1 MKRKT
6 SLDWIKEIN
15 SYQIGG
21 VFSHLFSEASQLRT
35 QISWPYNFIDN
46 LNVSLRLPIVDFD
59 IPQID
64 ASPILQAVTVSEQI
78 AELLKPSLM
87 WQEEFSKTISTLV
100 RDLPSPTELFAAN
113 MDFLNPIKL
122 FTANLV
128 AFDLSAI
135 ALPMREIFGNLIRS
149 IEENEEIAEAFKRC
163 GWPLAPS
170 MPNELRERVV
180 QLDKQ
185 DKSRYVSNVI
195 LGHYHRNQFEN
206 LIEMVE
212 SWRTHP
218 LFSSRMHII
227 DDALDAHKTGK
238 YTLSLPS
245 LLPLIEGILNEY
257 VTRNKLP
264 ARCGNIRKVYEAVI
278 GDVDNYSLT
287 TWAIVQTLRYQL
299 ENSTYTYTKFEQEL
313 KKSPNGRSVSRH
325 TVLHGISTNYHKP
338 SNSLKVFV
346 LLDAIS
352 SLHDEIE

>member
-1 MKRKT
+1 MKRKAWQ
-6 SLDWIKEIN
+6 DWSEEIN
-15 SYQIGG
+15 KNFQSAGFYSQ
-21 VFSHLFSEASQLRT
+21 LFSETSQLGKQLLGPFDFINRLN
-35 QISWPYNFIDN
+35 ISFKI
-46 LNVSLRLPIVDFD
+46 PIVDF
-59 IPQID
+59 IAPKID
-64 ASPILQAVTVSEQI
+64 TSVILQAVKISDQVT
-78 AELLKPSLM
+78 ELLKPSLE

-100 RDLPSPTELFAAN
+100 MDLPSPIE
-113 MDFLNPIKL
+113 L
-122 FTANLV
+122 FTANLI
-128 AFDLSAI
+128 AFDLSAFT
-135 ALPMREIFGNLIRS
+135 LPTREIFRDLFRI
-149 IEENEEIAEAFKRC
+149 IEENEEIAEAFKESD
-163 GWPLAPS
+163 WPLAPS
-170 MPNELRERVV
+170 MPSELRERVV
-180 QLDKQ
+180 QLYQQ
-185 DKSRYVSNVI
+185 DKSRYASNVM
-195 LGHYHRNQFEN
+195 LGHYHRSQFEN

-227 DDALDAHKTGK
+227 DDALEAHKTGK

-278 GDVDNYSLT
+278 GVVDNYSLT

-299 ENSTYTYTKFEQEL
+299 ENSTYTYIEFEQEL

-352 SLHDEIE
+352 SLHDEID

>member
-1 MKRKT
+1 MKQKT
-6 SLDWIKEIN
+6 WQDWSEEIN
-15 SYQIGG
+15 RSFQSAGIY
-21 VFSHLFSEASQLRT
+21 SQLFGETSQLGKQLLGPFDFANRLNASL
-35 QISWPYNFIDN
+35 QIPKFDFNIPKIDT
-46 LNVSLRLPIVDFD
+46 S
-59 IPQID
+59 
-64 ASPILQAVTVSEQI
+64 AILQAVKVSDQI
-78 AELLKPSLM
+78 AELLKPSFE
-87 WQEEFSKTISTLV
+87 WREEFSKTISTLV
-100 RDLPSPTELFAAN
+100 MDLPSPVE
-113 MDFLNPIKL
+113 L

-128 AFDLSAI
+128 AFDLSAF
-135 ALPMREIFGNLIRS
+135 ALPMREIFRDLFRS

-180 QLDKQ
+180 QLYQQ

-195 LGHYHRNQFEN
+195 LGHYHRSQFEN
-206 LIEMVE
+206 LVKMVE

-227 DDALDAHKTGK
+227 DDALEAHKTGK

-313 KKSPNGRSVSRH
+313 KKSPNGRLVSRH